1 MRLDTTFLVGVWLE
15 ALFYGI
21 YVAAFLVCLGLF
33 RSRARSVGRALPIW
47 LVALF
52 VLATA
57 HCALSLSAALDAFVR
72 QTYPVPFPYPPAPS
86 PSPSAH
92 PGANGAPTPM
102 PGPPSPSSSTMPRAF
117 RDPVFYIANRALPTN
132 LASLGVYAGI
142 VLVSDL
148 MLLYRLLVM
157 YRYKFVW
164 ALGPAV
170 LTLASFAISMVV
182 VTKYSHIDLTL
193 SKDAILAELEA
204 VDPWVPPVY
213 AISFLA
219 SLSIAALMMVRT
231 SFTSSPKST
240 LPAFARAGRR
250 HTRQTS
256 LTAGDGFVFDMDE
269 RTGPVPSLPSNSG
282 HSGQPSEL
290 GVRRSTISRKW
301 VMLAGLVESGA
312 IAPVFMLAAL
322 ILYVVQDG
330 QETLLVPLLAPIA
343 ALVPTLQIIQIQLG
357 LDSSARSS
365 SPASSGTTSPGTG
378 TGRSPYL
385 VPAPRYRDSFSS
397 SEDEGQDRKV
407 DLLDRNSS
415 QRGRAQAGTG
425 EARLET
431 GARRWGVWA
440 WRGSGGSG
448 SGSHGSGSGSGSRS
462 HARSLSGTGS
472 SGSANNNRQDPIVA
486 LPMQDLSSS
495 RPTPTQ
501 AHNKDDTIWERIK
514 LDSDPSPSLTP
525 KPTPAP
531 TSPPKRNT
539 LRKSGTVMKEMIS
552 KPVPVAADF
561 PPTTAAIPST
571 TVPALPSFTVT
582 SPGPSQGA
590 LAKVPSLSKMASGNL
605 GRKTSGG
612 LDRKT
617 SGNLGRT
624 VSGKDKDK
632 DKDGGEHKYHYR
644 MRPRERTT
652 SHLAA
657 YLSAQAREQE
667 GNSSSGHLPPV
678 SSSGH
683 PGSNIG
689 HPGPGSNLGH
699 PGSSNLGHPGSNSG
713 HANLMSLP
721 STVPTS
727 PASGF
732 TSLAPNTNPFRYDAA
747 TPPPLQLPPPQPQLQ
762 SQHKRSYSDVQRGD
776 APSPQ
781 PGIAGIGL
789 AGAHRAPLTFPFA
802 PDPEVGNVP
811 RWGVLPGAPYI
822 PGLGGGM
829 RKVERDVSPAPG
841 LQQDYARA
849 RDEVLRQMQRERG
862 AMSDDESVYSTQ
874 PLSAVGSGWRGFP
887 AGGR

>member
-15 ALFYGI
+15 ALFYGV

-33 RSRARSVGRALPIW
+33 RSRAQSVGRALPIW
-47 LVALF
+47 LVVLF

-72 QTYPVPFPYPPAPS
+72 QIYPAPFPYPPAPS

-92 PGANGAPTPM
+92 PSPNGAPIPM
-102 PGPPSPSSSTMPRAF
+102 PGPPNPSSSAMPPRAF
-117 RDPVFYIANRALPTN
+117 RDPVFYISNRALPTN

-148 MLLYRLLVM
+148 MLLYPV
-157 YRYKFVW
+157 
-164 ALGPAV
+164 
-170 LTLASFAISMVV
+170 SMVV

-193 SKDAILAELEA
+193 SKDAILAELET

-282 HSGQPSEL
+282 PPSES

-322 ILYVVQDG
+322 ILYVVQGG

-365 SPASSGTTSPGTG
+365 SPTTSNNAASLRTG
-378 TGRSPYL
+378 AEAGRSPYL

-407 DLLDRNSS
+407 DLLDRNPSG
-415 QRGRAQAGTG
+415 RGRAQTVG
-425 EARLET
+425 ARPET
-431 GARRWGVWA
+431 GARRWSARGVWA
-440 WRGSGGSG
+440 WRGSGSG
-448 SGSHGSGSGSGSRS
+448 SGSHGSGSGSRS

-472 SGSANNNRQDPIVA
+472 NGSASNNRADPIVA
-486 LPMQDLSSS
+486 LPMQDLSSTS
-495 RPTPTQ
+495 RPPPTQ

-582 SPGPSQGA
+582 SPGPSQGG
-590 LAKVPSLSKMASGNL
+590 LAKVPSLSRMASGNL

-624 VSGKDKDK
+624 ASGKDKDK
-632 DKDGGEHKYHYR
+632 DKDKEKDGGEHKYHYR

-667 GNSSSGHLPPV
+667 GNSSSGHLPPAM

-683 PGSNIG
+683 PGSNVG
-689 HPGPGSNLGH
+689 HPG
-699 PGSSNLGHPGSNSG
+699 PGSNSG

-747 TPPPLQLPPPQPQLQ
+747 TPPPLQLPPQSQPQPQPPFQ

-781 PGIAGIGL
+781 PGVAGIGL
-789 AGAHRAPLTFPFA
+789 SGAHRTPLTFPFA

-849 RDEVLRQMQRERG
+849 REEVLRQMQRERG